1 VERRLGLDP
10 ARGLSTLRDFG
21 NSSAATIPLTLS
33 QAGRARAFKP
43 GDLCLMSAVGAGL
56 SGGAILFGW

>member
-1 VERRLGLDP
+1 
-10 ARGLSTLRDFG
+10 LRDFG

-33 QAGRARAFKP
+33 QAGRARAFHP

-56 SGGAILFGW
+56 SGGAILFRW